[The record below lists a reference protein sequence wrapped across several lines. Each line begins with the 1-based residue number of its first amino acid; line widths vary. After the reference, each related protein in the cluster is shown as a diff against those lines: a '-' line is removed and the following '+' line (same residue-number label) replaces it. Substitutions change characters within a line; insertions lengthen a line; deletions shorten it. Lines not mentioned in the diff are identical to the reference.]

1 MTPDYFRP
9 RTRYARALLMAPHSV
24 APRTPY
30 DKVAM
35 SARNARSGPRIAIL
49 GFYLESNAFA
59 PVTTAA
65 DFHADCYLEGDDI
78 LIEAAKNAPAIP
90 SEIPGF
96 IKGMNATG
104 AGQPLP
110 TVEIGRAS
118 GREKEG
124 K

>member
-1 MTPDYFRP
+1 
-9 RTRYARALLMAPHSV
+9 
-24 APRTPY
+24 
-30 DKVAM
+30 M

-78 LIEAAKNAPAIP
+78 LIEAAPNAPAIP

-104 AGQPLP
+104 AWQPLP
-110 TVEIGRAS
+110 IVVAAAHPGGRVDQAFFEATLTRRNRLLATAHPVE
-118 GREKEG
+118 
-124 K
+124 